1 MPPKTTIEKTKE
13 PYSDA
18 SSSYWPE
25 GWGWERYSHP
35 DEDATSLSEEEQE
48 KIRNGFRDVLG
59 KDGFNKMMDY
69 MFEKEMA
76 YREKEQDLANAPPPE
91 YKAPDFLRHWRLS
104 YNSGP
109 WGFYAFRTAL
119 YGQDDKWEEFK
130 TRLDRLVNIPFDQAV
145 QVHRGH
151 EYEEVAEGRK
161 MFTIQWIEDE
171 QLAGAN
177 ADVLRKRYATM
188 KEDKE
193 VKGTLDLGM
202 FLCASPEAVE
212 SVLSPSQDDLPT
224 TDTLAFRDEAPFL
237 LAVMMEESMNPH
249 GDEEPYDPEDAHHE
263 ANWYKS
269 VFKVPIELIA
279 NEFWKTIE
287 GPMMELT
294 RITRN
299 VRGSTELGG
308 ELPKIIPL
316 DEPYEYWWGA
326 GPTPRSIKRRR
337 MR

>member
-1 MPPKTTIEKTKE
+1 MPPETTIDKTKE

-35 DEDATSLSEEEQE
+35 DEDATSLPEEEQE
-48 KIRNGFRDVLG
+48 KIRNGFRHVLG
-59 KDGFNKMMDY
+59 NDGFNKMMDY
-69 MFEKEMA
+69 LFEKEMA
-76 YREKEQDLANAPPPE
+76 HQKKEQDLANALPPE
-91 YKAPDFLRHWRLS
+91 YKAPDFLRHWRLRCS
-104 YNSGP
+104 SGP

-130 TRLDRLVNIPFDQAV
+130 TRLDRLVNIPFDHVVQA
-145 QVHRGH
+145 HRGH
-151 EYEEVAEGRK
+151 EYEEVAEGRRT
-161 MFTIQWIEDE
+161 FTIHWIEDE

-177 ADVLRKRYATM
+177 ADSLRKRYSALRQ
-188 KEDKE
+188 DKE
-193 VKGTLDLGM
+193 AKGALDLGM

-212 SVLSPSQDDLPT
+212 SVLSPNQDDLPT
-224 TDTLAFRDEAPFL
+224 TDSLAFRDEAPFL
-237 LAVMMEESMNPH
+237 LAVMMEESTNPH
-249 GDEEPYDPEDAHHE
+249 GDEEPYDPHDPHHE

-287 GPMMELT
+287 DPVMGLA

-337 MR
+337 MG